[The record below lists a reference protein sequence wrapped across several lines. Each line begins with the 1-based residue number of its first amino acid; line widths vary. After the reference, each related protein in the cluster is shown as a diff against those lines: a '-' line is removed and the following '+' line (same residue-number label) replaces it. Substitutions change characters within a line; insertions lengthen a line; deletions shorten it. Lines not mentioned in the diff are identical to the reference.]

1 MVCVLRRFYI
11 ASDEEIISGKVTDTY
26 YPRTLQ
32 ILKAKGISNRNV
44 VMDVHSYSMPKDYS
58 WAIFAGLEEA
68 IHLFEGK
75 NVDVYA
81 MDEGTLFR
89 VMQPVIS
96 VRGPYEEFGVYE
108 PTLIGILRHYSSVA
122 TKAARCKKAAGD
134 KQVIFFGIRAVHP
147 AIAPMVDR
155 AAFIGGC
162 DAVSG
167 ILGAELIG
175 EKSVGT
181 MPHELTLL
189 FGNVQEAWKAF
200 DEVIDPSIPRIALCD
215 TMFDERTEVWMAADT
230 LGKKLYGI
238 RIDTPRSRKG
248 DIRQLLNEIR
258 WILNM
263 KGLHNAKIVLSSGID
278 EYQILATKDLVDIY
292 GVGTSIAFPPSID
305 FAFDIV
311 EVEGKPF
318 SKRGKLP
325 GRKQVYRCK
334 DCMYDEIRLESDTP
348 PDKCPRCGGKMEP
361 LLKLIIKNGKL
372 VKELPSAREIRA
384 YVIEQLK
391 KIENF

>member
-1 MVCVLRRFYI
+1 MRPFYI
-11 ASDEEIISGKVTDTY
+11 ATDEEILSGKVTDTY

-32 ILKAKGISNRNV
+32 ILKAKGISRKNV

-58 WAIFAGLEEA
+58 WGIFAGLEEA
-68 IHLFEGK
+68 LHLFENK
-75 NVDVYA
+75 PVDVYA
-81 MDEGTLFR
+81 MDEGTVFR
-89 VMQPVIS
+89 IMEPVFS

-108 PTLIGILRHYSSVA
+108 PTLIGILRHYTSVA

-134 KQVIFFGIRAVHP
+134 RQVIFFGIRAVHP

-167 ILGAELIG
+167 ILGAELIN

-189 FGNVQEAWKAF
+189 FENVQEAWKAF
-200 DEVIDPSIPRIALCD
+200 DEIVDPSVPRIALCD

-263 KGLHNAKIVLSSGID
+263 KGLHNTKIVLSSGID
-278 EYQILATKDLVDIY
+278 EYQIQVTRDLVDIY
-292 GVGTSIAFPPSID
+292 GIGTSIAFPPSID

-311 EVEGKPF
+311 EIDEKPF
-318 SKRGKLP
+318 SKRGKFP
-325 GRKQVYRCK
+325 GRKQVYRCQ
-334 DCMYDEIRLESDTP
+334 DCMYDEIRLESDQP
-348 PDKCPRCGGKMEP
+348 PEKCPRCGGKMEP
-361 LLKLIIKNGKL
+361 LLKPVIKNGKL
-372 VKELPSAREIRA
+372 VKELPSAQDIRS
-384 YVIEQLK
+384 YVIRQLE
-391 KIENF
+391 KIEGF